1 MKLIVIIAAIAAIAL
16 AHGLTSCAGL
26 NLSLTSPWGDV
37 ESVDG
42 ATTVTP
48 KPVVI
53 PSRK

>member
-1 MKLIVIIAAIAAIAL
+1 MKTIAIAIITACL
-16 AHGLTSCAGL
+16 ASCAGL

-37 ESVDG
+37 ESIDG

>member
-1 MKLIVIIAAIAAIAL
+1 MKTIAIAILTACL
-16 AHGLTSCAGL
+16 ASCAGL

-37 ESVDG
+37 ESIDG

-48 KPVVI
+48 KPVII

>member
-1 MKLIVIIAAIAAIAL
+1 MKTIVIAIITACL
-16 AHGLTSCAGL
+16 ASCAGF

-37 ESVDG
+37 ESIDG
-42 ATTVTP
+42 ATVIIP

>member
-1 MKLIVIIAAIAAIAL
+1 MKTIVIAILTAAL
-16 AHGLTSCAGL
+16 ASCAGL

-37 ESVDG
+37 ESIDG

>member
-1 MKLIVIIAAIAAIAL
+1 MKLITIAIITAAL
-16 AHGLTSCAGL
+16 ASCAGIS
-26 NLSLTSPWGDV
+26 LSLTSPWGDV

>member
-1 MKLIVIIAAIAAIAL
+1 MKTILLTIITAGL
-16 AHGLTSCAGL
+16 ASCAGL

-37 ESVDG
+37 ECIDG